1 MAKDTRHVDTAT
13 GKLAALTRRSAARVR
28 RKRLRTRIAAW
39 LIAVV
44 GLLLSGGLFL
54 AALRWQTVSG
64 LVVGFVAMALCSIRL
79 ATLAAPVLGRPKSGL
94 LLPVI
99 GLVFAAGL
107 TLVLTLATRGP
118 LRAACEGAGVAEAAA
133 FAPHPGPHPAVML
146 HNGRQLHRLPPEWQ
160 ARSIKETE
168 LVLCVGS
175 LERRL
180 IETCQYYGGS
190 EVKRY
195 RYGAEVTLVEAQTGE
210 TLATEWFW
218 GDAPRSCGLTEE
230 RSVRSLKGEK
240 SINFAEVEAWLAS
253 YVSGL
258 ASVAD

>member
-1 MAKDTRHVDTAT
+1 
-13 GKLAALTRRSAARVR
+13 
-28 RKRLRTRIAAW
+28 
-39 LIAVV
+39 
-44 GLLLSGGLFL
+44 
-54 AALRWQTVSG
+54 
-64 LVVGFVAMALCSIRL
+64 MALCSIRL
-79 ATLAAPVLGRPKSGL
+79 ATLAAPILGRPKSGL

-118 LRAACEGAGVAEAAA
+118 LRAACEGTGVAEAAA

-146 HNGRQLHRLPPEWQ
+146 HNGRQLRRLPPEWQ

-195 RYGAEVTLVEAQTGE
+195 RYGAQVTLVEAQTGE
-210 TLATEWFW
+210 TLGTEWFW
-218 GDAPRSCGLTEE
+218 GDPPRSCGLTEE